1 MKLKRYPSDL
11 TLFKTDNY
19 KPQQHYR
26 NLKSWDNFTMHV
38 PLWTQVLD
46 HFFKDQKNLKFLE
59 LGSGNGLCANFML
72 DNYNCYLDTVDMEEL
87 RVVAVEGIDYEISTI
102 QNLKPFID
110 KKRCQFHE
118 MTTKNFLLNNQDKVY
133 DFIYIDAAHTKE
145 AVLYDAINSFP
156 LLKPEGLMIF
166 DDYGWGNCGEGIDA
180 FLNIFEDYI
189 EIFHKEWQVMIKKSK
204 DFK

>member
-110 KKRCQFHE
+110 KKYQELADYTHAYKQKMVMDKEVIANKGIWTAKKRYI
-118 MTTKNFLLNNQDKVY
+118 LNVY
-133 DFIYIDAAHTKE
+133 NSEGVDYDEPKLKIMGIE
-145 AVLYDAINSFP
+145 AV
-156 LLKPEGLMIF
+156 
-166 DDYGWGNCGEGIDA
+166 
-180 FLNIFEDYI
+180 
-189 EIFHKEWQVMIKKSK
+189 KSSTPK
-204 DFK
+204 ACREKI